1 VTAYDLVVI
10 GGGPAGEKAAAQAA
24 YWGKRVAVVE
34 RAQEPGGAMVGGAVS
49 SKTMREA
56 ALYLTGF
63 QRRDTYEVSIE
74 LTPEVATER
83 LRRRTDHVVQ
93 MMADD
98 AIENLRRHGVDF
110 VHGEAS
116 LSRDRSVV
124 VRSAN
129 WGPSRTLTA
138 TAIII
143 ATGSRPFHPPGV
155 AFDDEDVLDSDAAAM
170 LDHPLKSLVV
180 VGGGAVGCEF
190 ASIFTALGA
199 EVTLVDSGPRLLP
212 YMDAEI
218 AELLGA
224 TFREVGMRVVQN
236 AGRATAT
243 RTPSGLRVE
252 LAGGE
257 TLSPEKV
264 IFATGRV
271 GNTEALGLEAAGVAT
286 DQRGRVVVDE
296 HYRTT
301 AEGIFAAG
309 DVIGPPA
316 LASVS
321 MEQARIAARW
331 AFDLPLN
338 RTADALPPYGVY
350 SVPEVAM
357 VGLTEEDA
365 VTRGIDHAIGRAR
378 FRANTRAAISGAVE
392 GMVKLVFER
401 DSLRLLGV
409 HVLGEAATELV
420 HQGQAV
426 IQFGGTIEYFINS
439 TYNVPTMSEAY
450 KYAAYD
456 GLSQVGSGVVP
467 GSARSRPPAAGLAE
481 QW

>member
-1 VTAYDLVVI
+1 MAAYDLVVL

-24 YWGKRVAVVE
+24 FWGKRVALVE
-34 RAQEPGGAMVGGAVS
+34 RSAQPGGAMVGGAVS

-93 MMADD
+93 MMTESAV
-98 AIENLRRHGVDF
+98 ENLRRHEVDV

-116 LSRDRSVV
+116 LGPGRSVV
-124 VRSAN
+124 VQPGDG
-129 WGPSRTLTA
+129 GPPRTLEA
-138 TAIII
+138 SVIII
-143 ATGSRPFHPPGV
+143 ATGSRPFRPPGV
-155 AFDDEDVLDSDAAAM
+155 PFDDPNVLDSDAAAQ
-170 LDHPLKSLVV
+170 LDRPLRSLVV

-199 EVTLVDSGPRLLP
+199 EVTLVDSGARLLP
-212 YMDAEI
+212 YMDGEI
-218 AELLGA
+218 AELLA
-224 TFREVGMRVVQN
+224 ETFRGMGMHAAAERR
-236 AGRATAT
+236 AGGGGADA
-243 RTPSGLRVE
+243 PSGVRVE
-252 LAGGE
+252 LASGE
-257 TLSPEKV
+257 TLAAEKV

-271 GNTEALGLEAAGVAT
+271 GNTEALGLEEAGVAT
-286 DQRGRVVVDE
+286 DDRGRIIVDDRF
-296 HYRTT
+296 RTT
-301 AEGIFAAG
+301 AEGIYAAG

-331 AFDLPLN
+331 AFDLPLQ
-338 RTADALPPYGVY
+338 RVADSVPPYGVY

-357 VGLTEEDA
+357 VGITEEAAAAQQLDC
-365 VTRGIDHAIGRAR
+365 AIGRAP
-378 FRANTRAAISGAVE
+378 FAANTRSAISGAVE

-401 DSLRLLGV
+401 DTLKLLGV
-409 HVLGEAATELV
+409 HILGEGATELV

-426 IQFGGTIEYFINS
+426 IHFGGTIEYFINS
-439 TYNVPTMSEAY
+439 TFNVPTMSEAY

-456 GLSQVGSGVVP
+456 GLRQVG
-467 GSARSRPPAAGLAE
+467 A
-481 QW
+481 

>member
-1 VTAYDLVVI
+1 MSAYDLVVI

-24 YWGKRVAVVE
+24 YWGKTVAVVE
-34 RAQEPGGAMVGGAVS
+34 RSPQPGGAMVGGAVS

-83 LRRRTDHVVQ
+83 LRRRTDHVVR
-93 MMADD
+93 MMTDSAV
-98 AIENLRRHGVDF
+98 ENLRRHGVDF
-110 VHGEAS
+110 LHGEAS
-116 LSRDRSVV
+116 LTGDRAVA
-124 VRSAN
+124 VRPPDGRAE
-129 WGPSRTLTA
+129 RVLTA
-138 TAIII
+138 EVILI

-155 AFDDEDVLDSDAAAM
+155 PFDDEDVLDSDAAAL
-170 LDHPLKSLVV
+170 LDRPLKSLVV

-199 EVTLVDSGPRLLP
+199 DVTLVDSGPRLLP

-218 AELLGA
+218 AELLASTFRAVGMEVVQDAGHATARRGSSGLEIHLASGA
-224 TFREVGMRVVQN
+224 TF
-236 AGRATAT
+236 T
-243 RTPSGLRVE
+243 
-252 LAGGE
+252 
-257 TLSPEKV
+257 PEKV

-271 GNTEALGLEAAGVAT
+271 GNTEGLGLEAAGVAT
-286 DQRGRVVVDE
+286 DERGRVVVDE

-301 AEGIFAAG
+301 ADGIYAAG
-309 DVIGPPA
+309 DVIGPPS

-331 AFDLPLN
+331 AFDLPLQ
-338 RTADALPPYGVY
+338 RTADALAPYGVY

-357 VGLTEEDA
+357 VGMTEEQA
-365 VTRGIDHAIGRAR
+365 IAEGIDFAIGRAR
-378 FRANTRAAISGAVE
+378 FSANTRAAISGSVE

-401 DSLRLLGV
+401 SSLRLLGV

-420 HQGQAV
+420 HLGQSV
-426 IQFGGTIEYFINS
+426 IHFGGTIEHFVSS
-439 TYNVPTMSEAY
+439 TFNVPTMSEAY

-456 GLSQVGSGVVP
+456 GLGN
-467 GSARSRPPAAGLAE
+467 AGR
-481 QW
+481 